1 MLNLLKQVPA
11 YAYLA
16 VGLVG
21 ATATYLFY
29 EPTYSFILSNSSNK
43 NDSSKSRKGKLQLH
57 PRGLIN
63 HRNECFINVILQ
75 SMASSNKV
83 IEWLVF
89 NKPQSSFLF
98 DTLSKII
105 ALINRLEIAHL
116 NSDSDID
123 QKPDFSDFNLNQD
136 NLDFYAANHIKKSLN
151 QHNWHIKSSD
161 EHDCHEFF
169 HLLMD
174 VLDDELNEL
183 NKSNKSLNFFGSLS
197 AATASTS
204 LRRNRNPFH
213 GYLVS
218 QFECLDCFYKVNI
231 LIRFF

>member
-1 MLNLLKQVPA
+1 MLKLLKQVPT

-29 EPTYSFILSNSSNK
+29 EPTYSHMLTNSSK
-43 NDSSKSRKGKLQLH
+43 KSDRENLRKRKLEMH

-83 IEWLVF
+83 IEWLVV
-89 NKPQSSFLF
+89 NKPQSSCLF
-98 DTLSKII
+98 DSLSKII
-105 ALINRLEIAHL
+105 ALINRLEIGHMI
-116 NSDSDID
+116 NDGGDQ

-151 QHNWHIKSSD
+151 QHNWHIRSSD

-174 VLDDELNEL
+174 VLDDELSEM
-183 NKSNKSLNFFGSLS
+183 NKSNKSLNFFGS
-197 AATASTS
+197 TS
-204 LRRNRNPFH
+204 SSSSFSLKKNRNPFH

-218 QFECLDCFYKVNI
+218 QFECLDCSYKV
-231 LIRFF
+231 LI